1 MKKHI
6 LYIFICLLSL
16 SALANSASQKEF
28 EKGNGLFQ
36 KGAYVKAI
44 EAYEQILKQGEESS
58 ALYFNLGN
66 AYYKT
71 DNIAAAILN
80 YERAKRL
87 NPSDEDIDFNLK
99 LSNLRVTDKI
109 EPLPEVFFKRWWA
122 NMSSMLSTDGWAKVS
137 IGFLFIS
144 LFFFIVYTISVS
156 VAIKKLFFF
165 GGFLLIFTGA
175 GSYFLGKFSMDLH
188 YSNQEAILFSPS
200 VYIKSSPDER
210 STDLFILHEGT
221 KVKILDTVGEW
232 KKIRIDNG
240 NLGWVKA
247 NEMKEI

>member
-6 LYIFICLLSL
+6 LYIFISLLSL
-16 SALANSASQKEF
+16 HALGDSLAQKEF
-28 EKGNGLFQ
+28 KKGNDLFQ
-36 KGAYVKAI
+36 KGDFAKAI
-44 EAYEQILKQGEESS
+44 SIYEHVLKQGEESS
-58 ALYFNLGN
+58 ELYFNLGN

-71 DNIAAAILN
+71 DNTAAAILN

-99 LSNLRVTDKI
+99 LTNLRVTDKI
-109 EPLPEVFFKRWWA
+109 EALPEVFFKRWWA
-122 NMSSMLSTDGWAKVS
+122 VLSSMLSTDGWAKIS
-137 IGFLFIS
+137 IGILFTS
-144 LFFFIVYTISVS
+144 LFFFIIYTISVS
-156 VAIKKLFFF
+156 VALKKLFFF
-165 GGFLLIFTGA
+165 GGILLIFAGA
-175 GSYFLGKFSMDLH
+175 GSYFLGNFSMELH

-210 STDLFILHEGT
+210 STDLFMLHEGT

-240 NLGWVKA
+240 NLGWAKA